1 MTGQPHQQR
10 KHSPQFKLEAVRVMH
25 ERLATGLTL
34 QRVSEE
40 LAIGPDLLRDWAKQ
54 VDAAP
59 PDTPVAGSPPRV
71 GPR

>member
-1 MTGQPHQQR
+1 MTRQPNGKR
-10 KHSPQFKLEAVRVMH
+10 KHSPQFKLEAVRLMR

-59 PDTPVAGSPPRV
+59 PFTFTAR
-71 GPR
+71 